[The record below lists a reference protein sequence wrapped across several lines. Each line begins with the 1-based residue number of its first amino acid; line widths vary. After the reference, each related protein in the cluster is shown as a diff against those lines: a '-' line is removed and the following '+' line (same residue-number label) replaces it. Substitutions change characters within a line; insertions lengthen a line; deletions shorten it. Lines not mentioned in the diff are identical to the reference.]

1 MLSLRRMLA
10 QDLSFREKSVPI
22 KRRRDFFY
30 PGLRHSSDAWA
41 LAVLTFQTGLMA
53 GLFLDRIPLWLGLYP
68 AGWLAVMSANVKHNH
83 MHRRTFRARWP
94 NLALDHWLGW
104 LTGTTATSILT
115 EHNLRHHG
123 HSNTEHDFVR
133 ADLVGFR
140 SQLLNVLCFFP
151 SAAWELYIRKPL
163 DFRLWWRTNRPLFW
177 RALAE
182 QASLWGIFTTLL
194 FIDWRVALL
203 CVALPWLHGQWWLV
217 TFNLLQHQAL
227 APDDPWH
234 NSRNITGRWF
244 NFFFFNVGFHT
255 AHHLRPTLHWSE
267 LPAYHAREIAPRID
281 PRLVSPHLWAFY
293 RDWFTQRSHP
303 SPCPAAPAVA
313 PARPSA

>member
-1 MLSLRRMLA
+1 MRMVREKLKLGLSLRHHADVVSLSCLA
-10 QDLSFREKSVPI
+10 LQSALMVGLLTGRLSP
-22 KRRRDFFY
+22 
-30 PGLRHSSDAWA
+30 
-41 LAVLTFQTGLMA
+41 
-53 GLFLDRIPLWLGLYP
+53 WLGVYP
-68 AGWLAVMSANVKHNH
+68 VCWLAVMSANVKHNH
-83 MHRRTFRARWP
+83 MHRRTFRARWA
-94 NLALDHWLGW
+94 NLVMDHWLGW

-140 SQLLNVLCFFP
+140 SQVLNVLCFFP
-151 SAAWELYIRKPL
+151 RAAWGLYVRKPL
-163 DFRLWWRTNRPLFW
+163 DFRLWWRANRPLFW

-182 QASLWGIFTTLL
+182 QITLWGLFAALL
-194 FIDWRVALL
+194 CIDWRAALL

-227 APDDPWH
+227 APDDPWQ

-255 AHHLRPTLHWSE
+255 VHHLRPTLHWSE

-281 PRLVSPHLWAFY
+281 PRLVSPNLWAFY
-293 RDWFTQRSHP
+293 RDWFTQRSLPACDTASAAP
-303 SPCPAAPAVA
+303 SPALPTA
-313 PARPSA
+313 